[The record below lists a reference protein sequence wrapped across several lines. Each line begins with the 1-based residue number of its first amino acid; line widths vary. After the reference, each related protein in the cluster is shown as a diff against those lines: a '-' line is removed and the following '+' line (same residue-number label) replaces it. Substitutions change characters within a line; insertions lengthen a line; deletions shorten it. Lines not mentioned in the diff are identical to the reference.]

1 MFIKKSNTGMTVHY
15 AAVVAD
21 KGGSGRELIQYSYVN
36 LKEDILKWLKQNGR
50 LPSTTTTEYFEEIN
64 TLNQLKERVRS
75 LELENKTLKSLN

>member
-1 MFIKKSNTGMTVHY
+1 MFVKKSNTGMTIHY

-50 LPSTTTTEYFEEIN
+50 LPSTTTAEYFEEIN